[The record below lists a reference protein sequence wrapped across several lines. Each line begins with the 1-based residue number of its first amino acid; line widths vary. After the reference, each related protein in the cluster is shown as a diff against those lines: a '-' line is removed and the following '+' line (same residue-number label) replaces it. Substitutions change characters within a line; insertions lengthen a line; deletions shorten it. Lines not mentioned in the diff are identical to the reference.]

1 MRSAQFLASPRLWG
15 CDLMVRRVS
24 IFGSTGSIG
33 RSAFDVIRHVTEAG
47 ACEFEVEVLA
57 AGRDAERLA
66 EQARALRPRIAVI
79 ADEKRRDELEA
90 RLAGTGIEVA
100 AGATALNEAA
110 ARRCDRV
117 LAAIVGAAGLES
129 TLSAICAGNDVAIAN
144 KESIVCGGPLMLQE
158 AKKSGSRILPVDSE
172 HSAIFQSLGDGKN
185 LERLTITASGGP
197 FRTWSLDEMEQATP
211 EQAAAHPVWS
221 MGLKNSIDS
230 ASLMNKALEFIEAAV
245 LFGVSAAEIDVLVHP
260 QSIVHGMAH
269 FSDGSVIAQLG
280 FPDMKTPIAYA
291 LGWPDRIPTNV
302 TRLNLAQISRL
313 EFTEVDE
320 IKFPSIRLAREAM
333 DAGPGARVILNCANE
348 AAVSAFTAEKCGFL
362 DIARVVEAAL
372 ERFSSSNFASSKCE
386 TLEEIAELSRY
397 GHFLASDWLSNAPS
411 RAGG

>member
-1 MRSAQFLASPRLWG
+1 MI
-15 CDLMVRRVS
+15 RRVS
-24 IFGSTGSIG
+24 VFGSTGSIG
-33 RSAFDVIRHVTEAG
+33 QSAFNVIRHAMDTG
-47 ACEFEVEVLA
+47 AAEFEIEALA
-57 AGRDAERLA
+57 AGRDAEKLA
-66 EQARALRPRIAVI
+66 EQARMLRPRIAVI
-79 ADEKRRDELEA
+79 ADEGRFDELEA

-100 AGATALNEAA
+100 AGAAALNEAA
-110 ARRCDRV
+110 ARPCDRV

-129 TLSAICAGNDVAIAN
+129 TLAAICAGNDVAIAN
-144 KESIVCGGPLMLQE
+144 KESIVCGGPLMLHE
-158 AKKSGSRILPVDSE
+158 ARKSGARILPVDSE

-197 FRTWSLDEMEQATP
+197 FRTWTLDEMERATP
-211 EQAAAHPVWS
+211 GQAAAHPVWS
-221 MGLKNSIDS
+221 MGIKNSIDS

-245 LFGVSAAEIDVLVHP
+245 LFNVPASEIDVLVHP
-260 QSIVHGMAH
+260 QSIIHGMAH

-280 FPDMKTPIAYA
+280 IPDMKTPIAYA
-291 LGWPDRIPTNV
+291 LGWPDRILTSV
-302 TRLNLAQISRL
+302 TRLNLAQISKL

-320 IKFPSIRLAREAM
+320 NRFPSIRLAREAM
-333 DAGPGARVILNCANE
+333 SAGPGARVILNCANE
-348 AAVSAFTAEKCGFL
+348 AAVSAFVAEKCGFL